1 MDRLISISA
10 RTNQDKTKLEIRRQK
25 RGAKQKERTDEALKG
40 SAVAQ
45 ERLAA
50 NSPGLRLVMGEA
62 LKTPESVFST
72 QGKKFL
78 TKPSKQSR
86 EKIVRDF
93 LGANAEMYG
102 LTPREVAQLK
112 KTADYTNPAGNLS
125 WVELRQE
132 INGRPVFQ
140 GEVRAVLTKDGELVG
155 TVSRLDAGACKC
167 RDECHEFGRLK
178 GEPNHRRASSK

>member
-1 MDRLISISA
+1 M
-10 RTNQDKTKLEIRRQK
+10 
-25 RGAKQKERTDEALKG
+25 
-40 SAVAQ
+40 
-45 ERLAA
+45 
-50 NSPGLRLVMGEA
+50 MGEA

-125 WVELRQE
+125 WVEFRQE
-132 INGRPVFQ
+132 INGLPVFQ
-140 GEVRAVLTKDGELVG
+140 GEVRAVLTKEGELVG
-155 TVSRLDAGACKC
+155 TVSRLAPALASAETSSPN
-167 RDECHEFGRLK
+167 RSRIK
-178 GEPNHRRASSK
+178 GEPNHRRPSSK